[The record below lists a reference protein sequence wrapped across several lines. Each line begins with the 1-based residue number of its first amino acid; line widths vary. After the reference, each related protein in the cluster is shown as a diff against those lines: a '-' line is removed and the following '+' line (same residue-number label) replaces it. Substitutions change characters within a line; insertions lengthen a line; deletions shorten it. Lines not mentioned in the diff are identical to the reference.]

1 MAPTHGAFMPVQR
14 KVFRIE
20 QHMRPRARGAMSVAN
35 TGAQHGEF
43 ASALRAL
50 VEPQTPSDREALAR
64 LRAEIAEAQAYKAE
78 LVAIHDAIDR
88 TAVDMAALMAGTKDG
103 GQASRVSR
111 ELAAIVTG
119 TERATQAILQA
130 AEEID
135 QSAHALAV
143 ALKSGHEQALAHDIQ
158 ERVVSIF
165 EVCNFQDLTGQ
176 RVSNVV
182 TTLKFI
188 EERIGRLFEIWQR
201 VEHFRPA
208 TAGRDAEDESRFL
221 NGPKLAEDG
230 GHSTQS
236 EIDQIFFAAGEAIT

>member
-1 MAPTHGAFMPVQR
+1 MPPVQR

-20 QHMRPRARGAMSVAN
+20 EHMRPRARRSASVDA
-35 TGAQHGEF
+35 AQAQSEF
-43 ASALRAL
+43 ATVRLKP
-50 VEPQTPSDREALAR
+50 VETQTAERQFDAR
-64 LRAEIAEAQAYKAE
+64 TRAEVAEAQAYKAE
-78 LVAIHDAIDR
+78 LVAIHDVIGR
-88 TAVDMAALMAGTKDG
+88 TAADMAALTAGAEDG
-103 GQASRVSR
+103 SQTSRVSR

-135 QSAHALAV
+135 QSAHALAT
-143 ALKSGHEQALAHDIQ
+143 ALSAGHEQALAHDIQ
-158 ERVVSIF
+158 ERVVQIF

-201 VEHFRPA
+201 VEHFKPSA
-208 TAGRDAEDESRFL
+208 AVRDDDDRRFL
-221 NGPKLAEDG
+221 NGPKLAGEG
-230 GHSTQS
+230 GHATQS
-236 EIDQIFFAAGEAIT
+236 EIDEIFFGIGDTLT

>member
-1 MAPTHGAFMPVQR
+1 MPPVQR

-20 QHMRPRARGAMSVAN
+20 QHVRPRLRRFALADA
-35 TGAQHGEF
+35 AQAHEF
-43 ASALRAL
+43 AMLPPKPG
-50 VEPQTPSDREALAR
+50 EPQSAERPLPTRA
-64 LRAEIAEAQAYKAE
+64 RAEIAEAQAFKVE
-78 LVAIHDAIDR
+78 LVAIHEAIGR
-88 TAVDMAALMAGTKDG
+88 TAADMAALMAGTQDG

-119 TERATQAILQA
+119 TERATQAVLQA

-135 QSAHALAV
+135 QSAHALAG

-158 ERVVSIF
+158 ERVVLIF

-182 TTLKFI
+182 ATLKYI

-201 VEHFRPA
+201 VEHSKPA
-208 TAGRDAEDESRFL
+208 EAGRDDGGDSRYL
-221 NGPKLAEDG
+221 NGPKLPGEDG
-230 GHSTQS
+230 HATQS
-236 EIDQIFFAAGEAIT
+236 EIDEIFFGVGDALT

>member
-1 MAPTHGAFMPVQR
+1 
-14 KVFRIE
+14 
-20 QHMRPRARGAMSVAN
+20 MRPRSRG
-35 TGAQHGEF
+35 F
-43 ASALRAL
+43 ASAGAPAPDTQQNAFGLIPPKPA
-50 VEPQTPSDREALAR
+50 EPQISERQLTAR
-64 LRAEIAEAQAYKAE
+64 SRAEIAEAQAYKAE
-78 LVAIHDAIDR
+78 LVAIHEAIGR
-88 TAVDMAALMAGTKDG
+88 TAADMTELMAGTKDG

-135 QSAHALAV
+135 QSAHALSA
-143 ALKSGHEQALAHDIQ
+143 ALKGGHEQALAHDIQ

-182 TTLKFI
+182 TTLKSI

-208 TAGRDAEDESRFL
+208 TADRDDGDERRFL
-221 NGPKLAEDG
+221 NGPKLNEDR
-230 GHSTQS
+230 GHATQS
-236 EIDQIFFAAGEAIT
+236 EIDQIFFGLGDAPV

>member
-1 MAPTHGAFMPVQR
+1 MPIQR

-20 QHMRPRARGAMSVAN
+20 EHMRPRTPRGAASAN
-35 TGAQHGEF
+35 AGNGPQHGEF

-50 VEPQTPSDREALAR
+50 VEPQAPGRDAAQRA
-64 LRAEIAEAQAYKAE
+64 RAEIAEAQAYKTE
-78 LVAIHDAIDR
+78 LAAIYDAIGR
-88 TAVDMAALMAGTKDG
+88 TAADMAALVAGAKDS
-103 GQASRVSR
+103 GQVSRVSR

-135 QSAHALAV
+135 QSAHALSS
-143 ALKSGHEQALAHDIQ
+143 ALQSGHEQGLAHDIQ
-158 ERVVSIF
+158 ERVVRIF

-182 TTLKFI
+182 TTLKHI
-188 EERIGRLFEIWQR
+188 EERISRLFEIWQR
-201 VEHFRPA
+201 VEHFKPA
-208 TAGRDAEDESRFL
+208 AADQTDSGEGRFL
-221 NGPKLAEDG
+221 NGPKLSDDG

-236 EIDQIFFAAGEAIT
+236 EIDRMFIGGA

>member
-1 MAPTHGAFMPVQR
+1 MPVQR

-20 QHMRPRARGAMSVAN
+20 EHMRPRTPRGGVSADAGA
-35 TGAQHGEF
+35 GAQHGEF

-50 VEPQTPSDREALAR
+50 VEGA
-64 LRAEIAEAQAYKAE
+64 
-78 LVAIHDAIDR
+78 
-88 TAVDMAALMAGTKDG
+88 KDS
-103 GQASRVSR
+103 GQVSRVSR

-135 QSAHALAV
+135 QSAHALAT
-143 ALKSGHEQALAHDIQ
+143 ALGRGHEQGLAHDIQ
-158 ERVVSIF
+158 ERVVRVF
-165 EVCNFQDLTGQ
+165 EICNFQDLTGQ

-188 EERIGRLFEIWQR
+188 EERISRLFEIWQR
-201 VEHFRPA
+201 VEHFRPMLA
-208 TAGRDAEDESRFL
+208 DCDNNDERRFL
-221 NGPKLAEDG
+221 NGPKLAEDH

-236 EIDQIFFAAGEAIT
+236 EIDQIFTRAHPRAG

>member
-1 MAPTHGAFMPVQR
+1 MPPVQR

-20 QHMRPRARGAMSVAN
+20 EHMRPRSRG
-35 TGAQHGEF
+35 F
-43 ASALRAL
+43 ASAAAPAPDAQRNEFGLIAPKPVAPQDSERPLTARA
-50 VEPQTPSDREALAR
+50 
-64 LRAEIAEAQAYKAE
+64 RAEIAEAQAYKAE
-78 LVAIHDAIDR
+78 LVAIHEAIGR
-88 TAVDMAALMAGTKDG
+88 TAADMAALMAGTKDG

-135 QSAHALAV
+135 QSAHALSA
-143 ALKSGHEQALAHDIQ
+143 ALKGGHEQALAHDIQ

-188 EERIGRLFEIWQR
+188 EERVGRLFEIWQR
-201 VEHFRPA
+201 VEHFKPA
-208 TAGRDAEDESRFL
+208 TADRDDNDERRFL
-221 NGPKLAEDG
+221 NGPKLNEDR
-230 GHSTQS
+230 GHATQS
-236 EIDQIFFAAGEAIT
+236 EVDQIFFGLGDTV